1 MKNCFFFGRG
11 LWYIEESVAAVDKT
25 PVHEGLVGQP
35 PSRKLR
41 HWPPGMDK
49 TPFMPPFF
57 LIEAFDRTLPAPN
70 APSLHRST
78 PRQAHQ

>member
-1 MKNCFFFGRG
+1 MKNCFFSGRG

-25 PVHEGLVGQP
+25 YAREGLVGQP

-57 LIEAFDRTLPAPN
+57 LSEAFDRVLPIQITFHLLNSMP
-70 APSLHRST
+70 
-78 PRQAHQ
+78 